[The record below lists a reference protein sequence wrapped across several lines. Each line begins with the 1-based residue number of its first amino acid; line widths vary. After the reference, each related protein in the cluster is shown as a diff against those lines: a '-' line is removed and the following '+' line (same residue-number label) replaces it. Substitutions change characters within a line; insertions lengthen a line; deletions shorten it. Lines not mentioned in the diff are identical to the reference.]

1 MWSGNEVRNVLQV
14 GCISLIPRQL
24 GNQVTSVVKYD
35 NYETKGSNIYALNGK
50 LVTLLT
56 IYGRAGPLRGWT
68 S

>member
-1 MWSGNEVRNVLQV
+1 MWSGNEARNVLQV

-35 NYETKGSNIYALNGK
+35 NYETKGSNVYTLNGT
-50 LVTLLT
+50 LVMPLT